1 MSFVLDASVA
11 ATWCFPDEDALLSD
25 LALSKLGTQEALV
38 PSLFWLEIH
47 NILLVNERRG
57 RIDEADSDA
66 FLETLRQL
74 PIRTRTDVTGSG
86 IMDLGR
92 RHNISS
98 YDARY
103 LDLAV
108 TSRIPLASLDQRL
121 AAAALAEG
129 LPSFPDT
136 KESEE

>member
-1 MSFVLDASVA
+1 
-11 ATWCFPDEDALLSD
+11 
-25 LALSKLGTQEALV
+25 
-38 PSLFWLEIH
+38 
-47 NILLVNERRG
+47 
-57 RIDEADSDA
+57 
-66 FLETLRQL
+66 
-74 PIRTRTDVTGSG
+74 
-86 IMDLGR
+86 MDLGR
-92 RHNISS
+92 RHNLSS

-103 LDLAV
+103 LDLAM